1 MVIALGSDHRGYALK
16 ESLKEELRRRGY
28 EVIDVGTDS
37 EERTDYPIYAKA
49 VAQAVA
55 DGKARF
61 GVLICATGIGM
72 SIAANKVKGVRAAH
86 VCNDELVSLSRR
98 HNDANVLCFGSLY
111 TDEETALRWVEIFV
125 STEFE
130 GGRHARRVSLIG
142 EIEGGE

>member
-1 MVIALGSDHRGYALK
+1 MVIAIGSDHRGYALK
-16 ESLKEELRRRGY
+16 EFLKEALKEKGY

-37 EERTDYPIYAKA
+37 PERTDYPIYARA
-49 VAQAVA
+49 VGREVVEGRA
-55 DGKARF
+55 DY

-111 TDEETALRWVEIFV
+111 TDEKTALRWVEIFV

-130 GGRHARRVSLIG
+130 GGRHARRVGML
-142 EIEGGE
+142 EEGV

>member
-28 EVIDVGTDS
+28 EVMDVGTDS

-72 SIAANKVKGVRAAH
+72 SIAANKVRGIRAAH
-86 VCNDELVSLSRR
+86 VCSDELVSLSRR

>member
-28 EVIDVGTDS
+28 EVMDVGTDS

-72 SIAANKVKGVRAAH
+72 SIAANKVKGIRAAH
-86 VCNDELVSLSRR
+86 VCSDELVSLSRR